1 MRSSRKCE
9 DSPDRSVDP
18 HARRLRVIAVGL
30 RLGLSPAALPA
41 SAFGVD
47 EPGEYGPGQRRVIGA
62 LGNHLAGAL
71 VGHHD
76 VVVLE
81 VILAVVG
88 LAIEL
93 DFDDMILWR
102 RLELLLC
109 HGSLWAGAAGNAID
123 IAPSVRLRAF
133 ARARTEHARYWI
145 GLVVVGTRL
154 ASIAASL
161 ALSVGLTAQTPG
173 SAARPTPPQGTG
185 TGVIAGSVFA
195 DSGAPIARARVALSS
210 AAFKSILTDER
221 GGFVF
226 ASLPPGEYTL
236 SVSRIGYLDVVYG
249 QRQPGSGRSGTPIRL
264 ESGQRFDGIA
274 LRLPRG
280 AVITGTV
287 LDENG
292 EPAIGVPVRAYRWR
306 NRGGE
311 PTLSASSFD
320 HTDDRGIYR
329 IPFLAPGGYIVAATP
344 RSEIEALP
352 LAGDASQQAASSYA
366 PVFFPGTTQ
375 ASEASL
381 ISVGISEERPN
392 VDIRLQRVT
401 TGRLAGVVL
410 GTGGSPQSGAR
421 VTLGA
426 SRQWLT
432 SAGTRSARTG
442 ANGQFAFSDVPP
454 GSYALI
460 VRTDGATPLWGR
472 AEVVTDGRDTGGV
485 QIALQRG
492 LNVTGTVN
500 FDVASPESGAAGIRL
515 SLADAGPSALEEAMT
530 TTVLRNGM
538 FALRNVP
545 PGRYQLT
552 AASLPAGYSLATAM
566 FGGRDVLDSTLDVS
580 EDLTGVVTISTRS
593 TELTGSLL
601 DDAGRPV
608 SDYTIL
614 AFAAEPRF
622 WARRSRRIQTT
633 RPATD
638 GRFVLQGLPA
648 GTYRLAVISD
658 AEPGQE
664 TDPEFLQQIAAES
677 DLVSLSEGEHRVH
690 NLTFKSR

>member
-1 MRSSRKCE
+1 M
-9 DSPDRSVDP
+9 
-18 HARRLRVIAVGL
+18 
-30 RLGLSPAALPA
+30 
-41 SAFGVD
+41 
-47 EPGEYGPGQRRVIGA
+47 
-62 LGNHLAGAL
+62 
-71 VGHHD
+71 
-76 VVVLE
+76 
-81 VILAVVG
+81 
-88 LAIEL
+88 
-93 DFDDMILWR
+93 
-102 RLELLLC
+102 
-109 HGSLWAGAAGNAID
+109 
-123 IAPSVRLRAF
+123 
-133 ARARTEHARYWI
+133 
-145 GLVVVGTRL
+145 GTRL

-161 ALSVGLTAQTPG
+161 ALSVDLIAQTPG
-173 SAARPTPPQGTG
+173 SAARPTPPLGTG
-185 TGVIAGSVFA
+185 TGVIAGSVFG

-210 AAFKSILTDER
+210 AAFKSTLTDER

-274 LRLPRG
+274 LRMPRG

-311 PTLSASSFD
+311 PTLTASSFD

-344 RSEIEALP
+344 RSEIDALQ
-352 LAGDASQQAASSYA
+352 LAGDTSQQVAGSYA

-381 ISVGISEERPN
+381 ISVGISEERSN
-392 VDIRLQRVT
+392 VDIRVQRVT
-401 TGRLAGVVL
+401 TGRLAGVVI
-410 GTGGSPQSGAR
+410 GTGGSPQSGAS
-421 VTLGA
+421 VTLGG

-442 ANGQFAFSDVPP
+442 ANGQFAFTDVPP
-454 GSYALI
+454 GSYALM
-460 VRTDGATPLWGR
+460 VRTDGVSPLWGR
-472 AEVVTDGRDTGGV
+472 AEVVTDGRDTSGV

-500 FDVASPESGAAGIRL
+500 LDVASPESGAAGIRL
-515 SLADAGPSALEEAMT
+515 SLADAGPFALEEAMT
-530 TTVLRNGM
+530 ATVQRNGM

-545 PGRYQLT
+545 PGFYQLT

-566 FGGRDVLDSTLDVS
+566 FGGRDVLDSTLEVS

-614 AFAAEPRF
+614 AFADEPRF
-622 WARRSRRIQTT
+622 WTRRPRRIQTT

-638 GRFVLQGLPA
+638 GRFVLRGLPA
-648 GTYRLAVISD
+648 GTYHLAVVSD

-664 TDPEFLQQIAAES
+664 TDPEFLRQITAES
-677 DLVSLSEGEHRVH
+677 DLVSL
-690 NLTFKSR
+690 